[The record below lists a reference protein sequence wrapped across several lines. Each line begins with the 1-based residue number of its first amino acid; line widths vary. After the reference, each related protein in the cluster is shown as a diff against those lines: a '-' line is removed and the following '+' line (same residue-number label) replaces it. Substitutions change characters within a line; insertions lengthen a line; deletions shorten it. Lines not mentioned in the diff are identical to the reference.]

1 MNDLIHDPLS
11 QNKLIFI
18 FVILRQ
24 KYFCFPGVN
33 ALKFTTET
41 NSIRLCRKIG
51 DIFEPPE
58 DGWGDRLYIVH
69 APGPPLYQQGVPT
82 SGKLSV
88 QSIVKGAR
96 ILG

>member
-1 MNDLIHDPLS
+1 M
-11 QNKLIFI
+11 
-18 FVILRQ
+18 
-24 KYFCFPGVN
+24 N

-58 DGWGDRLYIVH
+58 DGWGERLYIVH

-88 QSIVKGAR
+88 HNDYLRVQEYLVDRKFRYHLRLLNLHTSAYPSR
-96 ILG
+96 

>member
-1 MNDLIHDPLS
+1 MSKYL
-11 QNKLIFI
+11 F
-18 FVILRQ
+18 FGILRQ

-88 QSIVKGAR
+88 QSMVKGKVKS
-96 ILG
+96 L

>member
-1 MNDLIHDPLS
+1 M
-11 QNKLIFI
+11 
-18 FVILRQ
+18 
-24 KYFCFPGVN
+24 N

-82 SGKLSV
+82 SGKIFMHSMVNCTKIRLTQNLDAFKLHV
-88 QSIVKGAR
+88 F
-96 ILG
+96 

>member
-1 MNDLIHDPLS
+1 M
-11 QNKLIFI
+11 
-18 FVILRQ
+18 
-24 KYFCFPGVN
+24 N

-88 QSIVKGAR
+88 HNDYLRVQEYLVDRKFRYHIKDF
-96 ILG
+96 

>member
-1 MNDLIHDPLS
+1 MG
-11 QNKLIFI
+11 
-18 FVILRQ
+18 VLRQ

-82 SGKLSV
+82 SGKLSI
-88 QSIVKGAR
+88 QSMVKGTR
-96 ILG
+96 MLG